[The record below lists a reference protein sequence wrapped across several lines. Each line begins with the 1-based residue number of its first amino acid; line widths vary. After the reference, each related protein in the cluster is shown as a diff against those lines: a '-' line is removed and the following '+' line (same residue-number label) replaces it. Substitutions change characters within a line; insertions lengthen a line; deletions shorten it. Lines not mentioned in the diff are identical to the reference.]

1 MPPFCFIHIL
11 YAYMTPILNNH
22 ALFLRKEKAGDLY
35 RGFPLLAT
43 AQYAQIKD
51 SIFYSA
57 ISCGTSN
64 LYPLPKTVRI

>member
-1 MPPFCFIHIL
+1 M
-11 YAYMTPILNNH
+11 
-22 ALFLRKEKAGDLY
+22 
-35 RGFPLLAT
+35 AT

-64 LYPLPKTVRI
+64 LYPLPKTDDGSEFVRVIQVADYEKGKLTFTASFFEDGSVAGFKLAQ